1 MEWVEDESE
10 AEKKQIESRIAEL
23 QEKLKQMQ

>member
-10 AEKKQIESRIAEL
+10 AERKQIEAQIAEL
-23 QEKLKQMQ
+23 QTKLKQM

>member
-10 AEKKQIESRIAEL
+10 AERKQIEAQIAEL
-23 QEKLKQMQ
+23 QAKLKQM